1 VSLSDLSLSR
11 LEPLPNAENLGA
23 VLDFLRKQRELS
35 AINRRSGD
43 EAHKDREAARAA
55 EAWQT
60 ASQQNLHALAGARS
74 YAGFHQLFDKEG
86 NPVKGRNYPLEGAEA
101 EFARVYCDTLGRQ
114 GGLYRRLGDL
124 AKARAYYQLGSLI
137 EARSADLAF
146 ENSYNTLNAISIM
159 IELGL
164 STASPLATQALPN
177 LQAQI
182 LAARNMVKEQI
193 NEGKRGNDAW
203 AKADLA
209 MAIML
214 SNDAKASKDEVPVYY
229 ALYAAKADVDDI
241 ETTLRILRLVLEKL
255 REMDDPV
262 AALVEQ
268 GIAQLR
274 QAALNADKRV
284 D

>member
-1 VSLSDLSLSR
+1 VSLPDPSLSR
-11 LEPLPNAENLGA
+11 LVPWPDTKDLGA
-23 VLDFLRKQRELS
+23 VLDFLSTQRGLS
-35 AINRRSGD
+35 AINRKSGD
-43 EAHKDREAARAA
+43 EAHKSRDTEQAAQ
-55 EAWQT
+55 AWQT

-74 YAGFHQLFDKEG
+74 YAGFHELFDQEG

-101 EFARVYCDTLGRQ
+101 LFAKVYCDTLGRQ

-124 AKARAYYQLGSLI
+124 AKAREHYQLGSLI

-164 STASPLATQALPN
+164 SSASPLGARGLPN
-177 LQAQI
+177 LQAEI
-182 LAARNMVKEQI
+182 LAARAMVRAQI
-193 NEGKRGNDAW
+193 TKGKRGNDAW

-209 MAIML
+209 MAIIL
-214 SNDAKASKDEVPVYY
+214 SNDAKAVKDDVPVYY
-229 ALYAAKADVDDI
+229 AVYAAKADVDDI
-241 ETTLRILRLVLEKL
+241 ETTLRILKLVLDKL
-255 REMDDPV
+255 REMGDPV

-268 GIAQLR
+268 GIAELR
-274 QAALNADKRV
+274 QAALNADKMV